1 MSSVQGQQAEQGHE
15 RSRATLRTSLFTMAP
30 APHSGAQARD
40 ARKRP
45 SDESASRG
53 ASKKQKVPPGPE
65 RALSKGGQDAPRA
78 PKDARRAKL
87 HSTRNIAAQHPDA
100 ALKDGELDVQ
110 AFLNA
115 RSFEIK
121 AMDESMRRTKL
132 SSTSRAFQKVPYP
145 LRRRAAAHNH
155 KRVPKRLQRRA
166 RWEMKEDN
174 TPTVNSATR
183 QAAATRGRL
192 RAQTARRLDL
202 LARKTRKKKLL
213 KKGCQDPATIEVR
226 AARPKIRRNALNDPV
241 VLAPKFRKRQLNKTW
256 LPTHA
261 WHTKRAR
268 MTPPKEPLWRFAVP
282 VTTNE
287 KIYRPTHR
295 AHWEKGAIAWDM
307 SYMSTISL
315 CGTAKSAEHVLRT
328 LGMGDEW
335 LWNENPKGQRWRQGQ
350 IHWTATLSRPVGGE
364 ARPIGPA
371 TVIWNPEEQPG
382 PTTKTTRRLF
392 LRIHPSAFLETFNE
406 LLRVAKGITP
416 RPYIE
421 DLRYEIGSIDVTGP
435 QATEALYTVLKPYRG
450 QSRGEETHASAFESL
465 AGSIAPAVLP
475 SGTLM
480 AYSVMDP
487 RLRYPPRRE
496 DLSPARKEQAAQAAA
511 EWGEAAPTRPFAL
524 FDRDAR
530 FKASRLP
537 SQKHLN
543 RRRGKSAPG
552 TFLEPTQVDPE
563 IPILLLAFRAPPHSG
578 SHSAGPGRWTL
589 MLPWKCVPPVWHHLM
604 HCPLSTG
611 GNPKFGGLNEVRQI
625 SFEQGLPWFPGDFP
639 GTDAGMAWEL
649 QQRLD
654 RKEAWDRMPKG
665 KRANYKTL
673 DLGASR
679 KGEVGEGWKCD
690 YEALLQLPSA
700 TANERADAEMTDPAN
715 DTVSAEPKS
724 QGDNPPNHALGGLT
738 HLSKAAF
745 QKYLTPK
752 ADRPPPGSIVTVRF
766 QVLGRG
772 VVDTCARMYRLPPT
786 QPSATSTHADV
797 PATLP
802 PSKEPGKLPTD
813 LQEQWLAQIPKKPE
827 QNRPKRPPRFNSAVD
842 LDIETRKRLLAQE
855 LVASQAAPY
864 PPPASTHDNINGHPL
879 CPDAADLIGF
889 VTTGSYSLKMGRAN
903 GIATISA
910 EKALEEMQRYK
921 RRDGAAAR
929 ICVVRNAGQN
939 VGWVA
944 KWELV

>member
-1 MSSVQGQQAEQGHE
+1 
-15 RSRATLRTSLFTMAP
+15 MAP
-30 APHSGAQARD
+30 VSHSGAQARN
-40 ARKRP
+40 AKKRP
-45 SDESASRG
+45 SDAPASRG
-53 ASKKQKVPPGPE
+53 ANKKPKVQSGPE
-65 RALSKGGQDAPRA
+65 RILSTGGRDAPRA

-121 AMDESMRRTKL
+121 AMDESMRRTTL

-183 QAAATRGRL
+183 QVTATRGRL

-202 LARKTRKKKLL
+202 LARKTRKKKKLL
-213 KKGCQDPATIEVR
+213 ERGGLDPATIEVR
-226 AARPKIRRNALNDPV
+226 TARPKIRRNVLNDPV
-241 VLAPKFRKRQLNKTW
+241 MLAPKFRKRQLSKTW

-268 MTPPKEPLWRFAVP
+268 MTPPEEPLWRFAVP
-282 VTTNE
+282 MTTNE

-295 AHWEKGAIAWDM
+295 AYWEKGAIAWDM

-315 CGTAKSAEHVLRT
+315 CGTAKSVEHVLRA
-328 LGMGDEW
+328 LGMVAEW
-335 LWNENPKGQRWRQGQ
+335 LWNGNPKGQRWRQGQ

-371 TVIWNPEEQPG
+371 TVIWNPEEQSG
-382 PTTKTTRRLF
+382 PSSESKTARRLF

-435 QATEALYTVLKPYRG
+435 QATEALYTVLKPYCD
-450 QSRGEETHASAFESL
+450 QSKGEEAHASAFESL
-465 AGSIAPAVLP
+465 AGYIAPAVLP

-496 DLSPARKEQAAQAAA
+496 DLSPARKEQAVQAAV
-511 EWGEAAPTRPFAL
+511 EWNAAAPTRPFAL

-543 RRRGKSAPG
+543 NRRGKNAPG
-552 TFLEPTQVDPE
+552 TFLEPTQVDPK
-563 IPILLLAFRAPPHSG
+563 IPVLLLALRAASNSG
-578 SHSAGPGRWTL
+578 SDSTSPGRWSL
-589 MLPWKCVPPVWHHLM
+589 MLPWKCVPPIWHNLM

-611 GNPKFGGLNEVRQI
+611 GNPKFGGLNEIRQI

-639 GTDAGMAWEL
+639 GTDAGLAWEL
-649 QQRLD
+649 QKRLD
-654 RKEAWDRMPKG
+654 RKKAWDRMPKG
-665 KRANYKTL
+665 KRTSYETL

-690 YEALLQLPSA
+690 YEGLLRLPSA
-700 TANERADAEMTDPAN
+700 AAKERADVEMTDTAN
-715 DTVSAEPKS
+715 DAVSAEPRS
-724 QGDNPPNHALGGLT
+724 QGDNPPKNVLGGLI

-745 QKYLTPK
+745 EKYLTPTVEL
-752 ADRPPPGSIVTVRF
+752 APRGSIVTIRF

-772 VVDTCARMYRLPPT
+772 VVDACARIYRLPLA
-786 QPSATSTHADV
+786 QPNATSTHAYV

-802 PSKEPGKLPTD
+802 SSREPGKLPTD
-813 LQEQWLAQIPKKPE
+813 LREQWLAQIPKKPE
-827 QNRPKRPPRFNSAVD
+827 QNRPKRPPRFNSTAD
-842 LDIETRKRLLAQE
+842 LDIGTRKRLLAQE
-855 LVASQAAPY
+855 LVAGQAAPY

-879 CPDAADLIGF
+879 CPDAADLLGF
-889 VTTGSYSLKMGRAN
+889 VTTGSYNLRTGRAS
-903 GIATISA
+903 GVATILA
-910 EKALEEMQRYK
+910 EKALEEMLRYK
-921 RRDGAAAR
+921 KKDDAAAR

>member
-1 MSSVQGQQAEQGHE
+1 
-15 RSRATLRTSLFTMAP
+15 MAP
-30 APHSGAQARD
+30 APHGGAPARE
-40 ARKRP
+40 AKKRP
-45 SDESASRG
+45 SDDPASRG
-53 ASKKQKVPPGPE
+53 ANKKPKVQSGPE
-65 RALSKGGQDAPRA
+65 RVPSKGGRDAPRA

-183 QAAATRGRL
+183 QASATRGRL

-213 KKGCQDPATIEVR
+213 KKGCLDPAMIEVR
-226 AARPKIRRNALNDPV
+226 AARPKIRRNVLNDPP
-241 VLAPKFRKRQLNKTW
+241 VLATKFRKRQLNKTW

-287 KIYRPTHR
+287 KRYRPTHR

-315 CGTAKSAEHVLRT
+315 CGTAKSVEHTLRA
-328 LGMGDEW
+328 LGMVAEW

-350 IHWTATLSRPVGGE
+350 IHWAATLSRPVGGE
-364 ARPIGPA
+364 SRPIGPA

-382 PTTKTTRRLF
+382 PTSETKTTRRLF
-392 LRIHPSAFLETFNE
+392 IRVHPSAFLETFNE
-406 LLRVAKGITP
+406 LLRVVKGITP

-435 QATEALYTVLKPYRG
+435 QATEALYTVLKPYRD
-450 QSRGEETHASAFESL
+450 QSKGEEAHALAFESL
-465 AGSIAPAVLP
+465 AGLIAPAVLP

-496 DLSPARKEQAAQAAA
+496 DLSRAREEQAVQAAA
-511 EWGEAAPTRPFAL
+511 EWDGAAPTLPFAL

-537 SQKHLN
+537 SQKNLN
-543 RRRGKSAPG
+543 QRGSKSAPG
-552 TFLEPTQVDPE
+552 TYLEPTQIDPK
-563 IPILLLAFRAPPHSG
+563 IPVLLLALRGPLHSG
-578 SHSAGPGRWTL
+578 SHSTSPGRWTL
-589 MLPWKCVPPVWHHLM
+589 MLPWKCVPPIWHNLM
-604 HCPLSTG
+604 HCPLSSG
-611 GNPKFGGLNEVRQI
+611 GNPKFGGLNEIRQI

-639 GTDAGMAWEL
+639 ATDAGLAWEL

-654 RKEAWDRMPKG
+654 RKKAWDRMPKG
-665 KRANYKTL
+665 KRANYETL

-690 YEALLQLPSA
+690 YEALLQLSP
-700 TANERADAEMTDPAN
+700 TRANERADVEMADTAN
-715 DTVSAEPKS
+715 DAMPMEPRS
-724 QGDNPPNHALGGLT
+724 QGENPPKHALGGLM

-745 QKYLTPK
+745 ERCLTPK
-752 ADRPPPGSIVTVRF
+752 PKAELPPPGSVVTVRF

-772 VVDTCARMYRLPPT
+772 VVDACARMYRLPVT
-786 QPSATSTHADV
+786 QFTATSTHADV

-813 LQEQWLAQIPKKPE
+813 LREQWLAQIPKKAE
-827 QNRPKRPPRFNSAVD
+827 QSRPKRPPKFNSAAD

-855 LVASQAAPY
+855 LMAGQAAPY

-889 VTTGSYSLKMGRAN
+889 VTTGSYNLRMGGAS

-921 RRDGAAAR
+921 RKDDAAAR